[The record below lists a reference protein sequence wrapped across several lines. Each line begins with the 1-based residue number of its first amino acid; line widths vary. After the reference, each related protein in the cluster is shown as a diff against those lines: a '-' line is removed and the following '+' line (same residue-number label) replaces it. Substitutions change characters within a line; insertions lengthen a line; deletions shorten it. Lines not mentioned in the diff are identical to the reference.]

1 MGSLLIDKLASHK
14 SKTILSQT
22 TTYII
27 LVLMAVVMLTPF
39 LWTLST
45 SLKTFEDTYKNAS
58 SLIPS
63 SLNFSNYAVIFK
75 KMPFATYFLNTF
87 KVSFL
92 VCFGTLITSAMA
104 AYAFSRL
111 KFPGRDA
118 LFFLYLSTLMIPRQV
133 VLVPNFLL
141 FKAFGLLDNHFSL
154 VFTGIFTAYGTFLL
168 RQFFFGIPKEL
179 EEAAV
184 VDGYGYFSRFTKII
198 LPLAKPALTTLF
210 IITLLN
216 IWNEYLYALVFIN
229 SDCKRTLTLGLA
241 LMRGD
246 LDVQW
251 NLVMAATIIS
261 ISPIII
267 IYLNAQKFFIEGI
280 ALSGVKG

>member
-1 MGSLLIDKLASHK
+1 MGSLLREKLCCYKNKKFLSEAS
-14 SKTILSQT
+14 TYFIL
-22 TTYII
+22 II
-27 LVLMAVVMLTPF
+27 MAVVMLTPF

-45 SLKTFEDTYKNAS
+45 SLKTFEDTYRNAS

-63 SLNFSNYAVIFK
+63 KLCFENYLVIFK
-75 KMPFATYFLNTF
+75 TMPFATYFLNTF
-87 KVSFL
+87 KVSFM
-92 VCFGTLITSAMA
+92 VCLGTLITSAMA
-104 AYAFSRL
+104 AYAFARL
-111 KFPGRDA
+111 KFPGRDV

-141 FKAFGLLDNHFSL
+141 FKSFGLLDNHLSL

-229 SDCKRTLTLGLA
+229 SDAKRTLTLGLA

-246 LDVQW
+246 LDIQW

-261 ISPIII
+261 ISPIIV